1 MEVNR
6 AYVNT
11 KLMTLACKDCVIN
24 AKILI
29 EWKMQVPKILS
40 KWIVIIKI
48 TDDDNDVR
56 KIYLT
61 IIGKGYSYRIKA

>member
-1 MEVNR
+1 MNS
-6 AYVNT
+6 NH
-11 KLMTLACKDCVIN
+11 KD
-24 AKILI
+24 K
-29 EWKMQVPKILS
+29 
-40 KWIVIIKI
+40 

>member
-24 AKILI
+24 AKNIDRM
-29 EWKMQVPKILS
+29 KDASPKNF
-40 KWIVIIKI
+40 K
-48 TDDDNDVR
+48 
-56 KIYLT
+56 
-61 IIGKGYSYRIKA
+61 